1 MTLTPAGHAL
11 AATMG
16 KPAGIGGEPAL
27 MAWKNR
33 HRAGSVFV
41 AIDNADPTSF
51 PAALGT
57 AAELAA
63 NRHAGS

>member
-1 MTLTPAGHAL
+1 MTPAGHAL

-16 KPAGIGGEPAL
+16 EPAGIGGEPTL
-27 MAWKNR
+27 SAWKNR
-33 HRAGSVFV
+33 HRAGPVFV

-51 PAALGT
+51 LAALDA

-63 NRHAGS
+63 NRHAGL